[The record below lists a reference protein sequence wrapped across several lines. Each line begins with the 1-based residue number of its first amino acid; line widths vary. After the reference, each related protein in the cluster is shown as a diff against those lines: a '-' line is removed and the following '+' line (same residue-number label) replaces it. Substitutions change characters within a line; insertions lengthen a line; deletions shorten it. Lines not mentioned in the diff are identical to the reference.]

1 MERCVSTKGENEVSA
16 PIVGGQSGIF
26 SLYSKVIKLGFHP
39 LLLLR
44 ERVETAETPLQQ
56 IDLLQTAPFELSLT
70 PTILENLTN
79 VPSGSVTARS
89 RSLRLSDHSK
99 MMVSAG
105 PHTTSK
111 PQTNDI
117 GAAKA
122 RFLTD
127 CTLYDACTL
136 QLYRNRHKG
145 GTV

>member
-1 MERCVSTKGENEVSA
+1 MKGRRRLC
-16 PIVGGQSGIF
+16 GGYSRII
-26 SLYSKVIKLGFHP
+26 SLYIKAIQLGFHP

-44 ERVETAETPLQQ
+44 ERVKTAETPLQKM
-56 IDLLQTAPFELSLT
+56 DMLQTATFELLLT

-99 MMVSAG
+99 IMVSAG
-105 PHTTSK
+105 PHTSSK
-111 PQTNDI
+111 PQTNGI
-117 GAAKA
+117 VVGKV
-122 RFLTD
+122 RFLTE
-127 CTLYDACTL
+127 CTLYGACTM